1 MHHQLIL
8 THSFIADDVV
18 ATLTQLPAE
27 TEIITEVVHGA
38 SSTIDSRHFAEEFLR
53 RKRLADKGLVDS
65 SAPLKS
71 ASPAGAG
78 KVDQGG
84 GWSEVAKKG
93 GKDVGA
99 APSPGGAADAQGN
112 GAFRVVPAKK
122 KGGRR

>member
-1 MHHQLIL
+1 M
-8 THSFIADDVV
+8 V

-53 RKRLADKGLVDS
+53 RKKLADKGLVDTT
-65 SAPLKS
+65 APPKS
-71 ASPAGAG
+71 ASPAGA

-93 GKDVGA
+93 GKDAGA
-99 APSPGGAADAQGN
+99 AASPVAAEQGN

-122 KGGRR
+122 KAGKR

>member
-1 MHHQLIL
+1 ML
-8 THSFIADDVV
+8 TCLAADDVV
-18 ATLTQLPAE
+18 ATLTQLPAD

-53 RKRLADKGLVDS
+53 RKKLADKGLVDTT
-65 SAPLKS
+65 APPKS
-71 ASPAGAG
+71 ASPAGA

-93 GKDVGA
+93 GKDVPA
-99 APSPGGAADAQGN
+99 AASPVAAEQGN